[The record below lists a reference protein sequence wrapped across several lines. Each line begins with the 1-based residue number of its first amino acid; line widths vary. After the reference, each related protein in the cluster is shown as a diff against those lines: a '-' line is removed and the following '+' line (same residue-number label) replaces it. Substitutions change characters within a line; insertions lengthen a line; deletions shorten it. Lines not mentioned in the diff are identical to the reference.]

1 MSASIRLA
9 FAALLLFAATAAAQD
24 APDALAPARDL
35 YASAEYEEALTALGR
50 LKADATNGT
59 VAEIDRY
66 RVLCLMALGRA
77 SEADKVIESIV
88 MNDPF
93 YEPAAADAAPRVRAA
108 FGVVRQRLLP
118 GLARRLY
125 IDAKAAFDRKAY
137 PEAAEALEKTV
148 RVIDTIEGPSKA
160 ELGDLHVLASGFL
173 ELSRASLKAAAP
185 APATAAA
192 KAEPAP
198 TPTPAPTLP
207 LSSSNLV
214 VLKQE
219 LPPLPFSLAASG
231 GGEYRGLVEVEID
244 DAGSVTNAR
253 ILQSVHAL
261 YDPLLLRAARDWKY
275 ESPRIGG
282 KPTASRKRVEI
293 GTATLG
299 HGRSLPWGARV
310 VEFSARESELRRH
323 RPAWRA
329 AGGSTVSRDRLSV
342 Q

>member
-9 FAALLLFAATAAAQD
+9 LAALLLFATTAAAQ
-24 APDALAPARDL
+24 DALAPARDL
-35 YASAEYEEALTALGR
+35 YASAEYEEALTAFGR
-50 LKADATNGT
+50 LKADATSGT

-148 RVIDTIEGPSKA
+148 KVIDTIEGPSKA
-160 ELGDLHVLASGFL
+160 DLGDLHVLASGFL

-185 APATAAA
+185 APATADARAEAA
-192 KAEPAP
+192 
-198 TPTPAPTLP
+198 PTPAPTLP
-207 LSSSNLV
+207 LSSTNLV

-244 DAGSVTNAR
+244 DAGSVTIAR
-253 ILQSVHAL
+253 MLQSVHAL

-275 ESPRIGG
+275 EPPRTGG

-293 GTATLG
+293 
-299 HGRSLPWGARV
+299 V
-310 VEFSARESELRRH
+310 LR
-323 RPAWRA
+323 P
-329 AGGSTVSRDRLSV
+329 
-342 Q
+342 